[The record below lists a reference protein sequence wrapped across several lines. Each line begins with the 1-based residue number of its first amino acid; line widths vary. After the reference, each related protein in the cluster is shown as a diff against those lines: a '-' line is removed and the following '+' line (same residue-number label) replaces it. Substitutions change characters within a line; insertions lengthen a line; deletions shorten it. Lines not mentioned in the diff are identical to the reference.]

1 MQKCKSA
8 FFGALGDDGGG
19 ETDSLDGV
27 AFRRIG
33 GASASVIF
41 HCTIKSRRWQA
52 VIEEVDKECSD
63 FCITVDTVTRTAGI
77 LIHSRGAGCL
87 FELAMWPSLVVC
99 WLNLL

>member
-77 LIHSRGAGCL
+77 LIHSRGAGC
-87 FELAMWPSLVVC
+87 
-99 WLNLL
+99 